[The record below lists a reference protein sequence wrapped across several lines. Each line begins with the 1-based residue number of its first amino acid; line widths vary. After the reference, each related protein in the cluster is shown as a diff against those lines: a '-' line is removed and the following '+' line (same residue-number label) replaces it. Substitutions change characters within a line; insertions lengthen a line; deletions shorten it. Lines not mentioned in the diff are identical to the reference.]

1 MPKPPLRSGFV
12 TPAGGVRRRDGGKK
26 MGWLVLLVVVLVVFA
41 VLAEKLKSQG
51 HKAEGYPY
59 NKNQVLFSPAERSFL
74 GVLEQAVGGEYRIF
88 GKVRVAD
95 IVSVNSMPDRSA
107 WQRAFNRISAKHFD
121 FVLCSKGELA
131 VVAVI
136 ELDDKSH
143 QQRKRQE
150 RDAFLVGLCQAI
162 SLPLVQV
169 PAQRAY
175 SVPELRAR
183 VLSALGVQQEPALEP
198 PAQAREAP
206 EVPEVPPAQVKPQ
219 SPVAEPAETPPP
231 AAALDVP
238 ACPKCS
244 APMARRQA
252 KAGANAGQEFWGCS
266 TFPKCRT
273 IVPASA

>member
-1 MPKPPLRSGFV
+1 MV
-12 TPAGGVRRRDGGKK
+12 
-26 MGWLVLLVVVLVVFA
+26 WLVLLVVVLVVLA
-41 VLAEKLKSQG
+41 VLAAKLKSQG
-51 HKAEGYPY
+51 HKDEGYPY

-74 GVLEQAVGGEYRIF
+74 GVLEQAVGEEYRIF

-95 IVSVNSMPDRSA
+95 VVSVNSMSDRSA
-107 WQRAFNRISAKHFD
+107 WLRAFNRISAKHFD

-131 VVAVI
+131 VIAAI

-143 QQRKRQE
+143 RQRKRQE

-162 SLPLVQV
+162 SLPLVQI
-169 PAQRAY
+169 PAQRTY
-175 SVPELRAR
+175 SVPELRAQ
-183 VLSALGVQQEPALEP
+183 VLSALGVRQEPVP
-198 PAQAREAP
+198 GSPAQAGAALG
-206 EVPEVPPAQVKPQ
+206 VP
-219 SPVAEPAETPPP
+219 STLAEPKLAMAESAEIHQPSME
-231 AAALDVP
+231 AAVP

-273 IVPASA
+273 IVPVSG